1 MELKE
6 YIKIIKKNSKLILA
20 VAVIVGLTAF
30 LFSVLQPVKY
40 EASLS
45 LFMNKDKTQET
56 DDFKYDGYYAL
67 QAGEIIVG
75 SVVERLKSPETV
87 DTIYQEAGVKH
98 NFKNLRSYAKKFTAK
113 KMSAQYVEVKFK
125 TNSREDAEKI
135 SAAIVKITE
144 SKIKTLKESSEQE
157 LSFSIESGKPII
169 IESKPNAFLNL
180 IIGLISGFVLGIF
193 VVFGREYFRQAQ

>member
-20 VAVIVGLTAF
+20 VAVIVGLSAF

-40 EASLS
+40 ETSLS
-45 LFMNKDKTQET
+45 LFVNKDKTQET

-75 SVVERLKSPETV
+75 SVVEWLKSPETV
-87 DTIYQEAGVKH
+87 NAIYQEAGVERDFKS
-98 NFKNLRSYAKKFTAK
+98 FKNYTKKFTAK